1 MKQLLLIHVMKQ
13 LMLLLWSD
21 IVVSKSKTLIVSSV
35 AIALV
40 NSLIFILKYAMT
52 CFECLDTS
60 SLKE

>member
-13 LMLLLWSD
+13 LMLLLWSV

-40 NSLIFILKYAMT
+40 NSLMFILKFAMI
-52 CFECLDTS
+52 CFE
-60 SLKE
+60 